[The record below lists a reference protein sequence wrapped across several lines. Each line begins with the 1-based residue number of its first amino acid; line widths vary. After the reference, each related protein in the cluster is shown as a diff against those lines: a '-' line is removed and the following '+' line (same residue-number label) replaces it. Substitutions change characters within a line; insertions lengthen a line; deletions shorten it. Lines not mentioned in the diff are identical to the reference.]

1 MEVICIDT
9 SVLIDYYRKKDK
21 INTFWYELSQK
32 YRFSIS
38 AIVQYEILRGD
49 KNKDKFWH
57 EIFDM

>member
-49 KNKDKFWH
+49 KNKDKF
-57 EIFDM
+57 